1 MPGMTAEEKQCWDLC
16 SGSLTPQLWL
26 VTTAR
31 LLVGGEE
38 LCSPYLTGQ
47 AGTESRPEEWTDEL
61 AANLGERGCA
71 WDSDLKQ
78 VGLFALAF
86 IFPPSVS
93 I

>member
-1 MPGMTAEEKQCWDLC
+1 ML
-16 SGSLTPQLWL
+16 GSVLRELDSPALACDHSQ
-26 VTTAR
+26 VAG
-31 LLVGGEE
+31 GGEE